1 MRNQEKYNID
11 IVRNLLKENDIILLE
26 NDYVDAKTKMLC
38 LDSEGYYIYVVLSN
52 FLSRHGIGR
61 RFDKSNAHTINNINH
76 YLTLNNVHFKC
87 ISNIFNNANENLDF
101 ECLLCGEKVSMPW
114 RNVNK
119 NDNTNRNHVVCPNCD
134 GRTESIHALVLKQ
147 MFKHYYPDTIEEDKS
162 YTNPI
167 TNKICP
173 TDIVNH
179 RLKIA
184 IEIQSQWHDFEDIKI
199 KDKMKKEYWIS
210 KGYDFYDPD
219 IRDYSILEMCQLF
232 FDIDVIPNWINY
244 KYSNKLNIKEI
255 QKLLDNGTIISEIAI
270 MLGVDK
276 HRIYDAIYNKKLFY
290 PKDYKYKNAV
300 KKEYI
305 LQESSETT
313 GCV

>member
-199 KDKMKKEYWIS
+199 KNKMKKEYWIS

-232 FDIDVIPNWINY
+232 FDINEIPEWINY
-244 KYSNKLNIKEI
+244 EYSNKINIKEI
-255 QKLLDNGTIISEIAI
+255 QKLLNDGLTIIDIAKQLDI
-270 MLGVDK
+270 NK
-276 HRIYDAIYNKKLFY
+276 HRIYDAIYNNKLYY
-290 PKDYKYKNAV
+290 PKDYNYKNAV

-313 GCV
+313 GYV

>member
-1 MRNQEKYNID
+1 M
-11 IVRNLLKENDIILLE
+11 RNLLKENDIILLE
-26 NDYVDAKTKMLC
+26 NDSVDAKTKMLC

-87 ISNIFNNANENLDF
+87 VSNILNNANENLDF
-101 ECLLCGEKVSMPW
+101 ECLLCREKVSMPW

-232 FDIDVIPNWINY
+232 FDINEIPEWINY
-244 KYSNKLNIKEI
+244 EYSNKINIKEI
-255 QKLLDNGTIISEIAI
+255 QKLLNDGLTIIDIAKQLDI
-270 MLGVDK
+270 NK
-276 HRIYDAIYNKKLFY
+276 HRIYDAIYNNKLYY

-313 GCV
+313 GYV